1 MVSRNLD
8 DASKPA
14 QAARHVVK
22 VLAFAGDG
30 PSPRSDHGNLL
41 SIAHGLTRLR
51 QREPRCPVL

>member
-14 QAARHVVK
+14 QAPRHVVK
-22 VLAFAGDG
+22 VLALAGDG

-41 SIAHGLTRLR
+41 LIAHGFPRLP